1 MKPMSKPAKTVKTI
15 KQHNTPKT
23 KIGSGDYYGTGVR
36 QKVGKQLDSYVDI
49 PYGKKTKTPPKSMA

>member
-1 MKPMSKPAKTVKTI
+1 MNKSVKSI

-23 KIGSGDYYGTGVR
+23 KTGSGDYYGTGVR